1 MRKRKVTYPVA
12 RTATL
17 QPPAPGLTPEQR
29 ARATVAEIHP
39 TALIGRKDLIVG
51 DRVRIGGSGLYA
63 GDFGKIESLVGGLI
77 PAAVV
82 RTDAG
87 KTRRV
92 RGVDIERIAPEREPA
107 VNRVPETNDSAS
119 S

>member
-12 RTATL
+12 RTATR
-17 QPPAPGLTPEQR
+17 QPRAPGLTPEQR

-39 TALIGRKDLIVG
+39 TALIGRKDLVVG

-63 GDFGKIESLVGGLI
+63 GDFGTIESLVGGLI

-82 RTDAG
+82 RTEAG

-92 RGVDIERIAPEREPA
+92 RGVDIERILPDRASAPNRPA
-107 VNRVPETNDSAS
+107 EGADL
-119 S
+119 